1 MSQTSPEKPIGTTM
15 YILAWAVLFGLMAVG
30 FSDWLAS
37 EKNPNQS
44 PDSRLVNGGREL
56 TLRPNRQHHYL
67 SRGTINGQDVTFLLD
82 TGATQVAVPLNL
94 AKQLALKPGRKHY
107 VNTANGTAT
116 AYSTQ
121 IDSLS
126 IGEIKLYDLKAS
138 LNPGMQGE
146 IILLG
151 MNALKQLEFS
161 QKGELLILRQ

>member
-1 MSQTSPEKPIGTTM
+1 M
-15 YILAWAVLFGLMAVG
+15 YILAWVVLFGLMAAA

-37 EKNPNQS
+37 EQNPNQT
-44 PDSRLVNGGREL
+44 PDTTVVNGAREL
-56 TLRPNRQHHYL
+56 TLKPNRQHHYL
-67 SRGTINGQDVTFLLD
+67 SAGSINGHAVTFLLD
-82 TGATQVAVPLNL
+82 TGATQVAIPLKL
-94 AKQLALKPGRKHY
+94 AKQLQLKPGRKHY
-107 VNTANGTAT
+107 VNTANGRAI

-121 IDSLS
+121 INSLS
-126 IGEIKLYDLKAS
+126 VGDIKLYNLNAS